1 MANSNSHEEEVSV
14 TMLTEMPHQERI
26 IEEEP
31 LDLEQEDDG
40 ENKVRSFSMFEVLER
55 PLADFI
61 VGGDGVDA
69 LPVYEEQH
77 HENAVVVD
85 TTLINLAK
93 FLATAYGRT
102 NFTAAYNI
110 HKRIVRDNKV
120 KKKTLRFRSRHPLFK
135 GTTNQYQNMCL
146 ISGMIHLK
154 IPILPYF
161 DGEKVLSD
169 DDDAS
174 ELFAKMVK
182 ARGNDIF

>member
-1 MANSNSHEEEVSV
+1 MANSNLHEQEVSATLLV
-14 TMLTEMPHQERI
+14 PTPHVERI

-31 LDLEQEDDG
+31 LDFDLSD
-40 ENKVRSFSMFEVLER
+40 ENKVRSFSMLEVLEK
-55 PLADFI
+55 PLVDFM

-69 LPVYEEQH
+69 LPVYDEQYH
-77 HENAVVVD
+77 DSALVVD

-102 NFTAAYNI
+102 HFTAAYNI
-110 HKRIVRDNKV
+110 QKRIVRDNKV

-135 GTTNQYQNMCL
+135 SGTNQHQNVCL

-161 DGEKVLSD
+161 DGTKVLSD
-169 DDDAS
+169 DEDAT
-174 ELFAKMVK
+174 ELFAKMV
-182 ARGNDIF
+182 RGRGSDIF